1 MRIAFVHNG
10 LATFVERDLRI
21 LRKKHEVRELHFRG
35 LFSLPKIF
43 VAVLW
48 SDLSFAWFAS
58 IHAFWAVLFSKIL
71 GRKAVVVSGGYD
83 VACVPEIRY
92 GLCYQWWKR
101 WCPKFVFRLADL
113 ILCVSKYNMRETLT
127 NARAPRRKVRMIYHG
142 IETEEWKISEK
153 EYSVVSVGSVDRVS
167 FARKGIDVYASAV
180 SLIQGFDARLV
191 GKVSADIQSRI
202 SQLSRGKLE
211 MTGRVSFADLRRAV
225 QKARV
230 YVQPSWHEAFGCS
243 VAEAM
248 LCGCVPVVSRRG
260 ALPEVVGD
268 CGFYLD
274 RATPEELAAKI
285 KVALDSNIGIKARQR
300 IVDNFP
306 FERRERDLLSAIKTL
321 NAGVTKHRM
330 SNVERTTFP

>member
-1 MRIAFVHNG
+1 MTEEATVKVAFVHNG

-21 LRKKHEVRELHFRG
+21 LREKHEVRELHFHG
-35 LFSLPKIF
+35 LSSLPKIF

-71 GRKAVVVSGGYD
+71 GKKAVVVSGGYD
-83 VACVPEIRY
+83 VARVPEIKY
-92 GLCYQWWKR
+92 GLCCRWWKR
-101 WCPKFVFRLADL
+101 WCPKLIFRFADV
-113 ILCVSKYNMRETLT
+113 ILCVSEYNMRETLT
-127 NARAPRRKVRMIYHG
+127 NARAPRRKVQIIYHG

-153 EYSVVSVGSVDRVS
+153 EYTVISVGSVNKVS
-167 FARKGIDVYASAV
+167 FARKGIDVYARAV
-180 SLIQGFDARLV
+180 SLIQSSDARLV
-191 GKVSADIQSRI
+191 GKVSADIESKIR
-202 SQLSRGKLE
+202 QLSKGKLE
-211 MTGRVSFADLRRAV
+211 MTGRVSFADLQRAV

-230 YVQPSWHEAFGCS
+230 YVQASRHEAFGCS

-260 ALPEVVGD
+260 ALPEVVGN

-274 RATPEELAAKI
+274 ALTPEDLAAKI
-285 KVALDSNIGIKARQR
+285 KLALESDIGTRTRQR

-306 FERRERDLLSAIKTL
+306 FERREIELLSA
-321 NAGVTKHRM
+321 
-330 SNVERTTFP
+330 VEVEIGRK

>member
-21 LRKKHEVRELHFRG
+21 LRKKHEVREVRFRG
-35 LFSLPKIF
+35 LSSLPKIF

-71 GRKAVVVSGGYD
+71 GRKAVVVSGGYN
-83 VACVPEIRY
+83 VARVPEIKY

-101 WCPKFVFRLADL
+101 WCPKLVFRFADL
-113 ILCVSKYNMRETLT
+113 ILCVSEYNMRETLK
-127 NARAPRRKVRMIYHG
+127 NARAQRRKVKMIHHG
-142 IETEEWKISEK
+142 IETEEWNISEK
-153 EYSVVSVGSVDRVS
+153 EYSVISVGSVDRVS
-167 FARKGIDVYASAV
+167 FTRKGIDVYASAV
-180 SLIQGFDARLV
+180 SLIKGFDARLV
-191 GKVSADIQSRI
+191 GKVSTDIEFRI
-202 SQLSRGKLE
+202 AQLSRGKLQ
-211 MTGRVSFADLRRAV
+211 MTGRVSFADLQRAV

-268 CGFYLD
+268 CGFYVD
-274 RATPEELAAKI
+274 RVTPEELAAKI
-285 KVALDSNIGIKARQR
+285 RIALESDIGLKARQR

-306 FERRERDLLSAIKTL
+306 FEKRERRLLAAIKTL
-321 NAGVTKHRM
+321 DAGITRAHV
-330 SNVERTTFP
+330 SDVERIKFP